1 MKKNQLER
9 LEYEKPEVKVLP
21 MIGESQMQSTSV
33 NIKMP
38 GSTEEGWG
46 EEEDIDGGED
56 EI

>member
-9 LEYEKPEVKVLP
+9 LEYEKPEVEVLP

-38 GSTEEGWG
+38 GSTEDEWG